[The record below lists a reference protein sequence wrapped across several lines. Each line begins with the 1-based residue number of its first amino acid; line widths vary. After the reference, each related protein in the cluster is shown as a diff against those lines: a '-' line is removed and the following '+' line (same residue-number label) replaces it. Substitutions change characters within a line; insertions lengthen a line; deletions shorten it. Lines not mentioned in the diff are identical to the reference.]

1 MFNIE
6 QKLRFLEEIK
16 GSSYVGL
23 YTWIFNA
30 SVSMEQE
37 LGKDLYLFDL
47 NELSEL
53 MKKLAPK
60 TRNSSNGI
68 YYRLFHYIDFFK
80 NIREDKSNPF
90 LSVEPNWCKQFVDK
104 THRKFFAEK
113 ELDEIIGKCVNA
125 QDAVIF
131 RLLFEGVFGQNDYNE
146 ILNLKK
152 DDIDWDKRVL
162 YLTDGEN
169 KRTLE
174 VSEKCIDLLSKAIE
188 EKDYML
194 SNGDSTARSPTQ
206 PLILNDYVI
215 RGIARKAKEARHS
228 HLILRRIKKLFKEVF
243 KYKNVTAKTLSQSG
257 MMKAA
262 VDISI
267 EREIKINEF
276 NYENDWSKVA
286 ERFNVTPTKNGQ
298 YPGIT
303 MYVNSEIVEELY
315 GEQVDYLIKDFELIN
330 DEDKSDNQVVEKTK
344 RESAPA
350 FREKMKSVYG
360 KCVITGE
367 SVYEV
372 LEACHI
378 QPYKNEDSNHIQNGI
393 LLRVDIHKLFDKAL
407 ITIDDCYLVR
417 VSPLLKSEYYQSL
430 DGLKIQLPTN
440 KNLYPSKKSLQY
452 KMSLFKKKSD
462 LINAVDP

>member
-6 QKLRFLEEIK
+6 QKLIFLEQMK

-23 YTWIFNA
+23 YKWIFNA

-37 LGKDLYLFDL
+37 FGKDLYLFDL

-104 THRKFFAEK
+104 THRTFFNEN

-162 YLTDGEN
+162 YLKDGEN

-174 VSEKCIDLLSKAIE
+174 VSEKCIDLLRKAIE
-188 EKDYML
+188 EKDYKL
-194 SNGDSTARSPTQ
+194 SNGESTARSPTQ

-215 RGIARKAKEARHS
+215 RGLSRKAKEARHS
-228 HLILRRIKKLFKEVF
+228 HLILRRVTKLFKKVF
-243 KYKNVTAKTLSQSG
+243 EYPNVTAKTLSQSG
-257 MMKAA
+257 MIKAA

-276 NYENDWSKVA
+276 TYENDWSKVA

-303 MYVNSEIVEELY
+303 MYVYSEIVEELY
-315 GEQVDYLIKDFELIN
+315 GEQVDYIIKDFELIN
-330 DEDKSDNQVVEKTK
+330 EEDKSDNQVVEKTK

-360 KCVITGE
+360 KCVITRE

-393 LLRVDIHKLFDKAL
+393 LLRVDIHKLFDKGL
-407 ITIDDCYLVR
+407 IAIDDCYLVR

-452 KMSLFKKKSD
+452 KMSFFKK
-462 LINAVDP
+462 IMI